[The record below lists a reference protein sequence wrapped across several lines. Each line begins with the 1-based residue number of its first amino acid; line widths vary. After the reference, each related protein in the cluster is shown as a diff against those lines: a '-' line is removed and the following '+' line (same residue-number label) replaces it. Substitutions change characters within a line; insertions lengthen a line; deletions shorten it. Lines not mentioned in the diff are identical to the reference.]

1 MNNLKSIFGNSFTES
16 RLKYVKGRL
25 KLGLKPLKRD
35 ENFAE
40 KYKIKEIINLLNT
53 ISVINKDNYK

>member
-1 MNNLKSIFGNSFTES
+1 MDNLELIFGNSFTEA

-25 KLGLKPLKRD
+25 ELGLKPLKRD

-40 KYKIKEIINLLNT
+40 EYKIKEIINLLNT
-53 ISVINKDNYK
+53 ISILTKGE